1 MCQQAAPLAVPEQ
14 ERNEVHVRVA
24 LFGASGFIGSGVLEE
39 LLEAGHQ
46 VTVLSR
52 KPDRVAPH
60 TALKLVQGD
69 VNDPAAVARTIDGTE
84 AVISCLGT
92 RRNEKQSVDF
102 LAGALGTIIEAM
114 ERFGVERLV
123 AISGAG
129 IAVTGEPKPFP
140 HNAISAV
147 VRTLARDT
155 VAAKQREFA
164 VLQANST
171 IVWTAVRPT
180 RVVNGPATDRTRV
193 TLDAG
198 QLGMRVTRGD
208 LARFMVSQLTDRS
221 YIRLAPFISS

>member
-1 MCQQAAPLAVPEQ
+1 
-14 ERNEVHVRVA
+14 VRVA
-24 LFGASGFIGSGVLEE
+24 LFGASGFIGSSVLEE

-46 VTVLSR
+46 VTALIR
-52 KPDRVAPH
+52 NPNRVAAH
-60 TALKLVQGD
+60 AALTVVQGD
-69 VNDPAAVARTIDGTE
+69 VSDPAAVARTIDGTE

-92 RRNEKQSVDF
+92 PRNEEQSVDF
-102 LAGALGTIIEAM
+102 LAAALRSIIEAM

-129 IAVTGEPKPFP
+129 ITVTGERKPFP

-164 VLQANST
+164 VLQASST
-171 IVWTAVRPT
+171 IAWTAVRPT
-180 RVVNGPATDRTRV
+180 RVVNGSATDRPRV
-193 TLDAG
+193 TVNPR

-208 LARFMVSQLTDRS
+208 LARFMVGQLTDRS

>member
-1 MCQQAAPLAVPEQ
+1 MK
-14 ERNEVHVRVA
+14 VA
-24 LFGASGFIGSGVLEE
+24 LFGASGFIGGSVLEE
-39 LLEAGHQ
+39 LLGAGHQ
-46 VTVLSR
+46 VTALIR
-52 KPDRVAPH
+52 NPARVPARPEL
-60 TALKLVQGD
+60 TVVEGD
-69 VNDPAAVARTIDGTE
+69 VGDPAAVARTINGAE

-92 RRNEKQSVDF
+92 RRNEKQSIDF
-102 LAGALGTIIEAM
+102 LADALRNIIDAM

-129 IAVTGEPKPFP
+129 IAVAGERKPFP

-164 VLQANST
+164 VLQGSST
-171 IVWTAVRPT
+171 IAWTAVRPT
-180 RVVNGPATDRTRV
+180 RVVDGLATDRPRV
-193 TLDAG
+193 TVNAS

-208 LARFMVSQLTDRS
+208 LAHFMVGQLTDRS